1 MSKDFNDFIAEDKFS
16 IKKTS
21 TRYEGKMT
29 KDEGIAL
36 LDEEK
41 KKLHKL
47 QEKLYADGSKSLL
60 IIIQA
65 MDAAG

>member
-41 KKLHKL
+41 RNFINFR
-47 QEKLYADGSKSLL
+47 KSYMQTEVSLF
-60 IIIQA
+60 
-65 MDAAG
+65 